1 MNMFYCDIFTN
12 KHVRISVQY
21 LHSKMNG
28 ILYRHPQ
35 ESMVWY
41 TVEIYQIFIWEYT
54 AAFKETVYPN
64 SVYGDLE
71 LPKAWTTHVINFLR
85 PKEKG

>member
-1 MNMFYCDIFTN
+1 MSMFYCGIFTN
-12 KHVRISVQY
+12 KHVRY
-21 LHSKMNG
+21 M
-28 ILYRHPQ
+28 
-35 ESMVWY
+35 Y
-41 TVEIYQIFIWEYT
+41 TVFAFKDEWHLWPPPPGVDGLIYWRDLPNFIWEYT